1 MNIFGWIILSILA
14 TFGLGIAVLLVIPF
28 LLSLFKTISY
38 KVKKQIENAKI
49 DIDARASQKKIR
61 QEKLRT
67 AQNELANKKLQ
78 NKLNKIAKQ
87 IELEEQKLALDKELE
102 NNKQEEEEEVVKEE
116 IINDADV
123 KLAESIDNEKPSE
136 IERKEQE

>member
-102 NNKQEEEEEVVKEE
+102 NNKQEEAVKEE

-123 KLAESIDNEKPSE
+123 KLAESINNEKPSE

>member
-67 AQNELANKKLQ
+67 AQNELADKKLQ

-102 NNKQEEEEEVVKEE
+102 NNKQEEAVKEE
-116 IINDADV
+116 IINDADA

>member
-67 AQNELANKKLQ
+67 AQNELADKKLQ

-87 IELEEQKLALDKELE
+87 IELEEQKIALDKELE
-102 NNKQEEEEEVVKEE
+102 NNKQEEEAVKEE
-116 IINDADV
+116 IINDADA

-136 IERKEQE
+136 IERKEEE

>member
-38 KVKKQIENAKI
+38 KVKKQMENAKI

-87 IELEEQKLALDKELE
+87 IDLEEQKLALDKELE
-102 NNKQEEEEEVVKEE
+102 NNKQEETVKEE

>member
-49 DIDARASQKKIR
+49 DIDARSSQKKIR
-61 QEKLRT
+61 LEKLRT

-87 IELEEQKLALDKELE
+87 IDLEEQKLALDKELE
-102 NNKQEEEEEVVKEE
+102 NNKQEEVVKEE

-136 IERKEQE
+136 IERKEEE

>member
-1 MNIFGWIILSILA
+1 MNIFGWSILSILA

-38 KVKKQIENAKI
+38 KVKKQIENTKI

-61 QEKLRT
+61 LEKLRT

-87 IELEEQKLALDKELE
+87 IDLEEQKLALDKELE
-102 NNKQEEEEEVVKEE
+102 NSKQEEVVKEE

-123 KLAESIDNEKPSE
+123 KLAETIDNEKPSE
-136 IERKEQE
+136 IERKEEE

>member
-38 KVKKQIENAKI
+38 KVKKQMENAKI
-49 DIDARASQKKIR
+49 DIDARANQKKIR

-67 AQNELANKKLQ
+67 AQNELADKKLQ

-87 IELEEQKLALDKELE
+87 IDLEEQKLALDKELE
-102 NNKQEEEEEVVKEE
+102 NDKQEEVIKEE

-123 KLAESIDNEKPSE
+123 KLAESINNEKPSE
-136 IERKEQE
+136 IERKEEE

>member
-38 KVKKQIENAKI
+38 KVKKQMENAKI

-67 AQNELANKKLQ
+67 AQNELADKKLQ

-87 IELEEQKLALDKELE
+87 IDLEEQKLALDKELE
-102 NNKQEEEEEVVKEE
+102 NDKQEEEVIKEE

-123 KLAESIDNEKPSE
+123 KLAESINNEKPSE
-136 IERKEQE
+136 IERKEEE

>member
-49 DIDARASQKKIR
+49 DIDARACQKKIR

-87 IELEEQKLALDKELE
+87 IDLEEQKLALDKELE
-102 NNKQEEEEEVVKEE
+102 NNKQEEVVKEE

-123 KLAESIDNEKPSE
+123 KLAESINNEKPSE
-136 IERKEQE
+136 IERKEEE

>member
-67 AQNELANKKLQ
+67 AQNELADKKLQ

-87 IELEEQKLALDKELE
+87 IDLEEQKLALDKELE
-102 NNKQEEEEEVVKEE
+102 NNKQEEEVVKEE

-123 KLAESIDNEKPSE
+123 KLAESINNEKPSE
-136 IERKEQE
+136 IERKEEE

>member
-38 KVKKQIENAKI
+38 KVNKQIENAKI

-67 AQNELANKKLQ
+67 AQNELADKKLQ

-102 NNKQEEEEEVVKEE
+102 NNKQEEAVKEE

-136 IERKEQE
+136 IERKEEE

>member
-38 KVKKQIENAKI
+38 KVKKQMENAKI

-67 AQNELANKKLQ
+67 AQNELSDKKLQ

-87 IELEEQKLALDKELE
+87 IDLEEQKLALDKELE
-102 NNKQEEEEEVVKEE
+102 NNKQEEAIKEE

>member
-14 TFGLGIAVLLVIPF
+14 AFGLGIAVLLVIPF

-67 AQNELANKKLQ
+67 AQNELADKKLQ

-102 NNKQEEEEEVVKEE
+102 NNKQEEAVKEE

>member
-38 KVKKQIENAKI
+38 KVNKQIENAKI

-61 QEKLRT
+61 QEKLRI
-67 AQNELANKKLQ
+67 AQNELADKKLQ

-102 NNKQEEEEEVVKEE
+102 NNKQEEAVKEE

>member
-102 NNKQEEEEEVVKEE
+102 NNKKEEVVKEE
-116 IINDADV
+116 IINNADV

-136 IERKEQE
+136 IERKEEE

>member
-102 NNKQEEEEEVVKEE
+102 NTKQEEEVAKEE

>member
-102 NNKQEEEEEVVKEE
+102 NNKQEEVVKEE
-116 IINDADV
+116 IINAADV

>member
-102 NNKQEEEEEVVKEE
+102 NNKQEEVVKEE

-123 KLAESIDNEKPSE
+123 KLAENINNEKPSE
-136 IERKEQE
+136 IERKEEE

>member
-87 IELEEQKLALDKELE
+87 IELEEQKIALDKELE
-102 NNKQEEEEEVVKEE
+102 NNKQEEVVKEE
-116 IINDADV
+116 IINNADV

>member
-87 IELEEQKLALDKELE
+87 IDLEEQKLALDKELE
-102 NNKQEEEEEVVKEE
+102 NNKQEETVKEE

-123 KLAESIDNEKPSE
+123 KLAESVDNEKPSE
-136 IERKEQE
+136 IERKEEE

>member
-67 AQNELANKKLQ
+67 AQNELADKKLQ

-87 IELEEQKLALDKELE
+87 IDLEEQKLALDKELE
-102 NNKQEEEEEVVKEE
+102 NNKQEEEVVKEE
-116 IINDADV
+116 IINNADV

>member
-1 MNIFGWIILSILA
+1 MNIVGWIILSILA

-102 NNKQEEEEEVVKEE
+102 NNKQEEAVKEE

>member
-38 KVKKQIENAKI
+38 KVKKQMENAKI

-102 NNKQEEEEEVVKEE
+102 NNKQEEAVKEE

-136 IERKEQE
+136 IERKEEE

>member
-38 KVKKQIENAKI
+38 KVKKQMENAKI
-49 DIDARASQKKIR
+49 DIDARANQKKIR

-67 AQNELANKKLQ
+67 AQNELADKKLQ

-102 NNKQEEEEEVVKEE
+102 NDNQEEVVKEE
-116 IINDADV
+116 VINDADV
-123 KLAESIDNEKPSE
+123 KLAESINNEKPSE

>member
-28 LLSLFKTISY
+28 LLSLFQTISY
-38 KVKKQIENAKI
+38 KIKKQIENAKI

-61 QEKLRT
+61 LEKLRT

-87 IELEEQKLALDKELE
+87 IDLEEQKLALDKELE
-102 NNKQEEEEEVVKEE
+102 NSKQEEVVKEE

-123 KLAESIDNEKPSE
+123 KLAETIDNEKPSE
-136 IERKEQE
+136 IERKEEE

>member
-102 NNKQEEEEEVVKEE
+102 NNKQEEVVKEE

-123 KLAESIDNEKPSE
+123 KLAESINNEKPSE

>member
-61 QEKLRT
+61 LEKLRT

-87 IELEEQKLALDKELE
+87 IDLEEQKLALDKELE
-102 NNKQEEEEEVVKEE
+102 NSKQEEVVKEE

-123 KLAESIDNEKPSE
+123 KLAETIDNEKPSE
-136 IERKEQE
+136 IERKEEE

>member
-28 LLSLFKTISY
+28 LLSLFKTVSY

-102 NNKQEEEEEVVKEE
+102 NNKQEEEVAKEE
-116 IINDADV
+116 TINDADV

>member
-87 IELEEQKLALDKELE
+87 IDLEEQKLALDKELE
-102 NNKQEEEEEVVKEE
+102 NNKQEETVKEE

>member
-49 DIDARASQKKIR
+49 DIDARANQKKIR

-87 IELEEQKLALDKELE
+87 IDLEEQKLALDKELE
-102 NNKQEEEEEVVKEE
+102 NNKQEEEAVKEE

-136 IERKEQE
+136 IERKEEE

>member
-102 NNKQEEEEEVVKEE
+102 NNKQEEEVVKEE

-123 KLAESIDNEKPSE
+123 KLAESINNEKPSE
-136 IERKEQE
+136 IERKEEE

>member
-67 AQNELANKKLQ
+67 AQNELADKKLQ

-102 NNKQEEEEEVVKEE
+102 NNKQEEAMKEE
-116 IINDADV
+116 IINDADA

>member
-67 AQNELANKKLQ
+67 AQNELADKKLQ

-87 IELEEQKLALDKELE
+87 IELEEQKIALDKELE
-102 NNKQEEEEEVVKEE
+102 NNKQEEEAVKEE
-116 IINDADV
+116 IINDADA

>member
-67 AQNELANKKLQ
+67 AQNELADKKLQ

-102 NNKQEEEEEVVKEE
+102 NNKQEEEVVKEE

>member
-67 AQNELANKKLQ
+67 AQNELADKKLQ
-78 NKLNKIAKQ
+78 NKVNKIAKQ
-87 IELEEQKLALDKELE
+87 IELEEQKIALDKELE
-102 NNKQEEEEEVVKEE
+102 NNKQEEAVKEE

>member
-67 AQNELANKKLQ
+67 AQNELADKKLQ

-102 NNKQEEEEEVVKEE
+102 NNKQEEAVKEE

-123 KLAESIDNEKPSE
+123 NLAESIDNEKPSE

>member
-1 MNIFGWIILSILA
+1 MNIFGWIILSISA

-38 KVKKQIENAKI
+38 KVKKQMENAKI

-102 NNKQEEEEEVVKEE
+102 NNKQEEVAKEE

-123 KLAESIDNEKPSE
+123 KLAESINNEKPNE
-136 IERKEQE
+136 IERKEEE

>member
-1 MNIFGWIILSILA
+1 MTDRITLLDELGKEQEFIILA

-87 IELEEQKLALDKELE
+87 IELEEQKTNKLLEDFKTKKIILDNVQKLT
-102 NNKQEEEEEVVKEE
+102 KKYITKS
-116 IINDADV
+116 II
-123 KLAESIDNEKPSE
+123 K
-136 IERKEQE
+136 

>member
-67 AQNELANKKLQ
+67 AQNELADKKLQ

-87 IELEEQKLALDKELE
+87 IDLEEQKLALDKELE
-102 NNKQEEEEEVVKEE
+102 NNKQEEEVVKEE
-116 IINDADV
+116 IINYADV
-123 KLAESIDNEKPSE
+123 KLAESINNEKPSE
-136 IERKEQE
+136 IERKEEE